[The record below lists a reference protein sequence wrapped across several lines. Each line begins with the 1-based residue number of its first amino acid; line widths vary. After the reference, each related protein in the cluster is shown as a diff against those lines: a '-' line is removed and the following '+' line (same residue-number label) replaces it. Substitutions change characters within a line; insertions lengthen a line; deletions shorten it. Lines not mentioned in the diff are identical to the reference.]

1 MSPVERLAATL
12 ADGWNLAAE
21 RYGLTDLIGRCTPA
35 NKAEEAQHLL
45 DHYPWLGPALDG
57 DPRPLMIECGAP
69 WIGAVR
75 EIAQTELVVDSDF
88 GYEHCVFCGGDDTDS
103 PMGRVAH
110 DPDCAWL
117 RLNKAFPPEAEVLPA
132 AADKEPPSA

>member
-1 MSPVERLAATL
+1 MSALWQSKYRREADAVLAVL
-12 ADGWNLAAE
+12 AGRDDVILDDAE
-21 RYGLTDLIGRCTPA
+21 
-35 NKAEEAQHLL
+35 
-45 DHYPWLGPALDG
+45 ALDRE
-57 DPRPLMIECGAP
+57 PRPLLEECEAP
-69 WIGAVR
+69 WIAAVR
-75 EIAQTELVVDSDF
+75 EIAQTEPVVDSDF

-132 AADKEPPSA
+132 AADKEADA